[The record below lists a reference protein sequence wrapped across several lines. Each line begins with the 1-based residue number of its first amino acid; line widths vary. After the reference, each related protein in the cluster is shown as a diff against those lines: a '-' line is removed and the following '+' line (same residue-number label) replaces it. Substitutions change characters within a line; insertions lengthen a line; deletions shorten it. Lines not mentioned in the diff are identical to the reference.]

1 MAICAGGSIP
11 AGARTTDVHACVVS
25 ESSRELEHAELE
37 TKLVENTERM
47 RRSSRRSHDLRGKGA
62 RMIAVSDQM
71 QRHAA

>member
-11 AGARTTDVHACVVS
+11 AGARTTDVHA
-25 ESSRELEHAELE
+25 SRRLRILAGAELE

-47 RRSSRRSHDLRGKGA
+47 RRSSRRSHDLRGKGV